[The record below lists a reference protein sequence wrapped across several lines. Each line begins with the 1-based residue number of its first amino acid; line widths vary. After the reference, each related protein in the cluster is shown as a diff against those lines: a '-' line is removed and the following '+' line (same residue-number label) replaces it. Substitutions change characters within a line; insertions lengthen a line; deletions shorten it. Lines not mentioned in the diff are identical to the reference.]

1 MGAAQLDGNAVHAVV
16 HYGHSVLSSCG
27 FWSRTAGKTALLF
40 SEIFMRV
47 ALSMAVLALSVS
59 QLAASSSIYVEPASV
74 LPNQFP
80 PSKGYNGRASSG
92 RNRGVGVTRKLASKR

>member
-1 MGAAQLDGNAVHAVV
+1 MRFTQLCIMGTVSCPRVDS
-16 HYGHSVLSSCG
+16 GHG
-27 FWSRTAGKTALLF
+27 LLERQHF
-40 SEIFMRV
+40 FFGDFVMRL

-74 LPNQFP
+74 PPNQFP
-80 PSKGYNGRASSG
+80 CSKGYRGRAATG